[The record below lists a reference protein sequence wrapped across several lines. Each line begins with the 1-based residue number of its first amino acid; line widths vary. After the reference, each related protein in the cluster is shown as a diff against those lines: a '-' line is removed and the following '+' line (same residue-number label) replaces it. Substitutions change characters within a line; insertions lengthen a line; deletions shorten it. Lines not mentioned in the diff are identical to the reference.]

1 MTKRRVVVT
10 GVGVVTPLGNDIE
23 TTWANIK
30 AGKSGVGPL
39 TRLNPDDF
47 PAKIAAEVKD
57 FVIEDFIEKRMRVAW
72 TALRIMRWQLQLWQ

>member
-47 PAKIAAEVKD
+47 QQK
-57 FVIEDFIEKRMRVAW
+57 
-72 TALRIMRWQLQLWQ
+72 LRQK